1 MTVSRAPT
9 RALASAAALAV
20 LVVGACSPGESATD
34 GAAVHGAQPSAGSSP
49 GVDPRDY
56 ADALVTATNAVRAE
70 HGRPALEASSCATDE
85 ALRRAEAL
93 AGASLEHAP
102 LDAVIE
108 ACAPAGGTAAE
119 NLSRAAALPTEVV
132 GAWMDSHGHRANLLD
147 PALTAVG
154 AGCVPDPSQGE
165 GVLVCAEVFLG

>member
-1 MTVSRAPT
+1 MTVSRVST
-9 RALASAAALAV
+9 RALASTAALAV
-20 LVVGACSPGESATD
+20 LVVGACSPGEPAPD
-34 GAAVHGAQPSAGSSP
+34 GAVAHDAHRSAGSPP
-49 GVDPRDY
+49 GLDPRGY
-56 ADALVTATNAVRAE
+56 ADALVTATNAVRDE
-70 HGRPALEASSCATDE
+70 HGQPALEASPCATDE

-93 AGASLEHAP
+93 VGASLEHAP

-154 AGCVPDPSQGE
+154 AGCVADPSQGE